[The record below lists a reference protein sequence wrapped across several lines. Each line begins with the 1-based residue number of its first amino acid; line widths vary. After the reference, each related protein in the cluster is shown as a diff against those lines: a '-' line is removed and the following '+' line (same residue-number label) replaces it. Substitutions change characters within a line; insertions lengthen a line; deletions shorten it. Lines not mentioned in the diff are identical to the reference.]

1 MTAHRT
7 RQRPPGFT
15 LIELLVVIAIIGV
28 LVALIM
34 PAVQSAREAA
44 SRTQCQNNLKQ
55 LGLAAQEYHD
65 AYGSFP
71 SGWYCWAED
80 GNCVPQAAS
89 PYMWNGLTG
98 LFRDLEAGNAYS
110 NLNFDL
116 SPYAIDNR
124 TAIRFSMTVFTCPS
138 NRKALPIEVKQ
149 QNGPTSTT
157 SLFIGP
163 SDYRGNMAAGMIEG
177 ATDPTDPDSYS
188 YDNGI
193 FYRNSRTSLNEIK
206 DGTSSTLL
214 IGETLSGTWPDATNC
229 CVRTTRDRLLNKP
242 IMVGNRRFNTY
253 WQSKHKGLVNFVKA
267 DGSIQLIRE
276 GINWQVLQAL
286 MTRNGGE
293 ALSAED
299 Y

>member
-1 MTAHRT
+1 MTAK
-7 RQRPPGFT
+7 RPARRPTGFT

-44 SRTQCQNNLKQ
+44 SRTQCQNNLRQ

-65 AYGSFP
+65 AFGSFP

-80 GNCVPQAAS
+80 ANCLPQSAS

-116 SPYAIDNR
+116 SPYAPDNQ
-124 TAIRFSMTVFTCPS
+124 TAIRFSMEVFACPS
-138 NRKALPIEVKQ
+138 NRKALPVEVKQ
-149 QNGPTSTT
+149 QNATSTR
-157 SLFIGP
+157 SIFVGP

-177 ATDPTDPDSYS
+177 ATDPTNPDSYS

-193 FYRNSRTSLNEIK
+193 FYRNSRTTLNEIK

-229 CVRTTRDRLLNKP
+229 CVRTTLDRYLNKP
-242 IMVGNRRFNTY
+242 IIVGNRRFNTY

-267 DGSIQLIRE
+267 DGSIQPIRE
-276 GINWQVLQAL
+276 GINRQVLQAL

-293 ALSAED
+293 ALSAEE